1 MNTGPTTF
9 VSVEPTG
16 RVFWS
21 SSADDLRERG
31 LTVAVHNDYRLHGEA
46 YTFWLFIDES
56 TGLSYKGEGKT
67 DTEALNKVRAQID
80 ELGVSG
86 VNGEQASAAYK
97 VACNYGVFEGR
108 AFMLLDAM
116 FKAFFPN
123 VKSKKV
129 PRVGSLIDAAPRSTT
144 QGIQD

>member
-16 RVFWS
+16 KVFLS

-46 YTFWLFIDES
+46 HTFWLFIDES
-56 TGLSYKGEGKT
+56 TGISYKGEGKT

-80 ELGVSG
+80 LLGITG
-86 VNGEQASAAYK
+86 LNTPQAQAAYK
-97 VACNYGVFEGR
+97 VACGYGILEGR
-108 AFMLLDAM
+108 AFALVDAM
-116 FKAFFPN
+116 YKAFFPK

-129 PRVGSLIDAAPRSTT
+129 PQVGSLMDAAPRSTT